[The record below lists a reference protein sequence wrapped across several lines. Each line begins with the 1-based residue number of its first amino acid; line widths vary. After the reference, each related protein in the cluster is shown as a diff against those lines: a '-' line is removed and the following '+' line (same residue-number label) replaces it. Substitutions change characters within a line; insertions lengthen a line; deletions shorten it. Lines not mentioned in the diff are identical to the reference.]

1 MSKKLHVAGL
11 NWETSD
17 QRLGE
22 GFAAQ
27 GTVTDAR
34 VMRDRRSGRSR
45 GYGYVTF
52 STAEEAQAAL
62 QALDQT
68 ELDGWKIRVELAR

>member
-1 MSKKLHVAGL
+1 MSKKLHVGGL
-11 NWETSD
+11 SWQTTD
-17 QRLGE
+17 DTLG
-22 GFAAQ
+22 AAFSPH

-34 VMRDRRSGRSR
+34 IMRDRRTGRSR

-52 STAEEAQAAL
+52 STPEEALGAV

-68 ELDGWKIRVELAR
+68 TIDGWKIRVELAR